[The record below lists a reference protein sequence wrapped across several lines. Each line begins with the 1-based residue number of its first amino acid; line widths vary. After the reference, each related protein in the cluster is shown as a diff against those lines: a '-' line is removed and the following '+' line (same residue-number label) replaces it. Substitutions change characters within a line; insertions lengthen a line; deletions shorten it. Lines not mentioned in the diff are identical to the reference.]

1 MRGKL
6 GIVGGIVA
14 LLVTVT
20 VVWAAYTGP
29 IRPRQVTQTIGW
41 VRTIYRNNPWQR
53 ECQCGMSG
61 PGERC
66 GDNDYNCFCGQSPY
80 NNSSLYTCYEDPV
93 TKTVTHNPATASGS
107 YACGT
112 PGNNGWC
119 RGGASLNVS
128 GSEPVSGY
136 SITRLEG
143 NYDGSNTAAVSCGGA
158 SCAFTPP
165 QGAGTFW
172 YWAVSSYGDT
182 SAKSSLTYK
191 VDTIPP
197 SVSLSPSGTTGN
209 NSWYVSPVVVSASGT
224 DATSGLATLTLSCG
238 SNPCTVAAEGAT
250 TLTASATDVAGNA
263 ASQNLTVRVD
273 TVPPTPL
280 ITLSGTSGKNGWYTS
295 SVTATAGGNDAT
307 SGVASAEVQLDGGGW
322 GSTAQ
327 VGEGVHT
334 LTFRAADV
342 AGNASGEQSQVVRVD
357 TTPPAVAVLLP
368 VPDGNNGW
376 YRSSVRVNGDASDTG
391 SGMADLRGQVNHG
404 GWQSLPFS
412 LDSDGVYQVTLEGE
426 DVAGNTRQR
435 SAEVKLDSQPP
446 ALSAGLSGTPGN
458 NGWYVSEVQ
467 ASPTA
472 SDLLSGMAS
481 ARWRAD
487 GGSWMSTPLLLTD
500 GVHVLELEGEDV
512 AGNSATL
519 QQVVRVDTT
528 PPQTAFAV
536 SGKEGRNGWYRSPA
550 AVAVQAVD
558 ATSGVDQVVLE
569 VNGAAT
575 NETQTTLEDGV
586 YQVSAYSVDA
596 AGLVSE
602 TAALTVQVD
611 TTPPQA
617 AFGDFPARLSRT
629 VELTGSAADGTSGL
643 QAVEL
648 SLDGGQTWETLTVV
662 NGEWRTTWDTTTV
675 RGGDH
680 TLLLHVLDAAGN
692 ETTISRTV
700 RVANRAPSAW
710 VTASWPVWE
719 SGQVDV
725 NAGDLPVARVCIT
738 IRDPQ
743 NRWPEVENCYDS
755 LSDVPREVK
764 WDRRFADGTRAP
776 AGSYSVQVEVTDILG
791 QRGVAQG
798 EIVVPLV
805 ALLLPQPSA
814 TPTPTP
820 TLTPTTAATR
830 ADTPTREATAFVPTA
845 TPTLTATPTHI
856 AAQAAAEVSRP
867 LWPFLT
873 MLGLTLALGTSAV
886 RDRRPE
892 AIRKLA
898 ERINQLQEVK

>member
-1 MRGKL
+1 MKGKFWIA
-6 GIVGGIVA
+6 GVVIA
-14 LLVTVT
+14 LLVTAT

-29 IRPRQVTQTIGW
+29 IRPRQVWVATGQW

-93 TKTVTHNPATASGS
+93 QQLVTHNPATASGS
-107 YACGT
+107 FACGT
-112 PGNNGWC
+112 TGNSGWC
-119 RGGASLNVS
+119 RATPRLNVS
-128 GSEPVSGY
+128 GNEPVSGY
-136 SITRLEG
+136 VIQRMEG
-143 NYDGSNTAAVSCGGA
+143 NYDGSNNAAVSCSGS
-158 SCAFTPP
+158 SCSFTPP
-165 QGAGTFW
+165 EGTGTFW

-182 SAKSSLTYK
+182 SAKGSMAYK
-191 VDTIPP
+191 VDTVSPT
-197 SVSLSPSGTTGN
+197 VSLAPAGTSGN
-209 NSWYVSPVVVSASGT
+209 NGWYRSPVTVNASAS

-238 SNPCTVAAEGAT
+238 SNPCTVSAEGTTTVTAT
-250 TLTASATDVAGNA
+250 AADVAGNT

-512 AGNSATL
+512 AGNSANL

-602 TAALTVQVD
+602 TATLTVQVD

-617 AFGDFPARLSRT
+617 AFGGFPDRLSRT

-648 SLDGGQTWETLTVV
+648 SLDGGRTWEALTVV
-662 NGEWRTTWDTTTV
+662 NGEWSTTWDTTAAL
-675 RGGDH
+675 GGNH
-680 TLLLHVLDAAGN
+680 TLLLRVVDAAGN
-692 ETTISRTV
+692 ETVVSRTV
-700 RVANRAPSAW
+700 LVANRAPSAW
-710 VTASWPVWE
+710 VTAKWSVWE

-725 NAGDLPVARVCIT
+725 NAGDLPVKRVCIT

-743 NRWPEVENCYDS
+743 DRWPEVENCYDS
-755 LSDVPREVK
+755 LQDVPREVK

-776 AGSYSVQVEVTDILG
+776 AGSYEVRVEITDILG
-791 QRGVAQG
+791 QSDVAIG
-798 EIVVPLV
+798 EIVVPLLAV
-805 ALLLPQPSA
+805 LLPQSEA
-814 TPTPTP
+814 TPTPT
-820 TLTPTTAATR
+820 
-830 ADTPTREATAFVPTA
+830 A
-845 TPTLTATPTHI
+845 TPT
-856 AAQAAAEVSRP
+856 
-867 LWPFLT
+867 
-873 MLGLTLALGTSAV
+873 
-886 RDRRPE
+886 
-892 AIRKLA
+892 
-898 ERINQLQEVK
+898 